1 MNFDKLAR
9 TAWVRLNE
17 LAITPLAQFFSA
29 LNQGDRTSS
38 LRSPGNRG
46 CRGLPHWQTPSHTKW
61 QATNLQPVVLPHV
74 PEQGRSAG
82 VRVLRSHFGAPDYHL
97 MNHLTIRME
106 DGTTQIDHVLVS
118 RFGVFVVES
127 KDYSGWLFGK
137 AAEPTWTQVRMRR
150 RFKFQNPILQNKRH
164 VRAVRELLEFLPP
177 EAVKSVV
184 VFCGDA
190 EFKTEIPPGV
200 LQIDQLAG
208 YVRAQTDEVMSLN
221 RLQFCVGRLETTRL
235 AISAQ
240 TDVEHVESL
249 ARRLGTRAL

>member
-1 MNFDKLAR
+1 MNFDNLAR
-9 TAWVRLNE
+9 TVWVRFNE
-17 LAITPLAQFFSA
+17 LAITPFAQFFNG
-29 LNQGDRTSS
+29 LNQVDRRVLYALLATAAA
-38 LRSPGNRG
+38 LGFLIGRRRAVRSGRRPIFNQWFFPTFQNRG
-46 CRGLPHWQTPSHTKW
+46 EALVS
-61 QATNLQPVVLPHV
+61 
-74 PEQGRSAG
+74 
-82 VRVLRSHFGAPDYHL
+82 RVLRSHFAAPDYHL

-118 RFGVFVVES
+118 RFGIFVVES

-208 YVRAQTDEVMSLN
+208 YVRAQTDEVISLN
-221 RLQFCVGRLETTRL
+221 RLQFCVGRLEMTRL